1 MSTALENIEL
11 EKFYQSVSQD
21 IKATQLSEEDGGN
34 SEQIFT
40 QLAVDLLASAGESE
54 NIRLAYDKKAIGTKN
69 QHQINAYSISDNYE
83 TLDLFITVWKG
94 TDEVSKTTT
103 AEIETASKRVLN
115 FFRKGIYKDYVHEVE
130 ESSEI
135 FQLASELAL
144 SQELRENLVRV
155 NTIILTDGIYSN
167 DPPKAEPISGYSI
180 YSRVVDITYLYNI
193 TEKSHIPIEIDFKA
207 DGFDVPCI
215 ESPSDNDEYKSY
227 LAIIPGLALANIYER
242 FGSRLL
248 EQNVRSFLQFSGKI
262 NKGIRTTI
270 MKEPHMF
277 LAFNNG
283 IAATADSIEL
293 GKDSKGK
300 GLVIT
305 KVNDLQIVN
314 GGQTTAS
321 IYHTLK
327 KDKADISNIFV
338 QVKLSVVKNK
348 TNFSEIVS
356 RIAEYANTQNKVS
369 VADLSS
375 NRPYHI
381 DFEKLSRNIFTP
393 HSEKSTTQTK
403 WFYERARG
411 QYKNARLKDG
421 FTKSRQKA
429 FDLKNPKQ
437 QMFTKEELAKYI
449 NAYQE
454 VYDGKK
460 LVVAPHFVIKNVKN
474 YNQFILHN
482 TNVKI
487 ENNNIYFED
496 AIAKA
501 ILYKACEKI
510 YGVKPNAI
518 GDLRFITV
526 PYSIAY
532 LGFKT
537 NYQLDLYKIWKNQ
550 SLSNELYSFLKELMI
565 AMDSFLKTESPESL
579 IEMWARKESC
589 WDLVK
594 QQDFDID
601 FALIKADMFDKKNS
615 AKRVLISADEAEQ
628 TQKAENLERIK
639 AVPSEMWHR
648 IEEWGRT
655 TQHLS
660 SNLQNIAYT
669 LAGRTRSNSR
679 ITESEIGNGLRVLE
693 TVIDKEPELLFDI
706 DNITPKEAKQIDN
719 AEISIAVIKKMVAW
733 DRTNKRLKDYE
744 YKLMADIVAG
754 SKPLSELHKKYAKWN
769 LIKIKKYGFEE

>member
-1 MSTALENIEL
+1 MSVALENIEL
-11 EKFYQSVSQD
+11 NKFYQSVTQD

-34 SEQIFT
+34 IEQIFT
-40 QLAVDLLASAGESE
+40 QLGIDLLVSAGETE
-54 NIRLAYDKKAIGTKN
+54 NVRLAYDKKGIGTKN
-69 QHQINAYSISDNYE
+69 QHQVNAYSISDNYE
-83 TLDLFITVWKG
+83 TLDLFITVLKG
-94 TDEVSKTTT
+94 TDEISKTTT
-103 AEIETASKRVLN
+103 AEVETALKRILN
-115 FFRKGIYKDYVHEVE
+115 FFRRGIYKDYMNEIE

-144 SQELRENLVRV
+144 STELRENLVRV
-155 NTIILTDGIYSN
+155 NAIILTDGIYQN
-167 DPPKAEPISGYSI
+167 EPSKSESISGYTI
-180 YSRVVDITYLYNI
+180 YTRIVDLTYLYNI
-193 TEKSHIPIEIDFKA
+193 TEKSHIPIELDFKA
-207 DGFDVPCI
+207 DGFEIPCI
-215 ESPSDNDEYKSY
+215 ESPSENDEYKSY

-300 GLVIT
+300 GLVIN

-393 HSEKSTTQTK
+393 HSDKSTTQTK

-429 FDLKNPKQ
+429 FDLKTPKN

-454 VYDGKK
+454 VYEGKK

-474 YNQFILHN
+474 YNQFIFYN

-496 AIAKA
+496 AIAKG
-501 ILYKACEKI
+501 ILYKTCEKI

-532 LGFKT
+532 FGFKT
-537 NYQLDLYKIWKNQ
+537 DYQLDLYKIWKNQ
-550 SLSNELYSFLKELMI
+550 CVSNELFSFLKELMI
-565 AMDSFLKTESPESL
+565 AMDNFLKTASPESL
-579 IEMWARKESC
+579 IEMWARKEVC
-589 WDLVK
+589 WELVK
-594 QQDFDID
+594 QQDFDVD
-601 FALIKADMFDKKNS
+601 FKSIKADLIDKKNTT
-615 AKRVLISADEAEQ
+615 KRILISADESDQ
-628 TQKAENLERIK
+628 TQKQENLERIK
-639 AVPSEMWHR
+639 SVPPEIWKK
-648 IEEWGRT
+648 IENWGNT
-655 TQHLS
+655 TQNLTA
-660 SNLQNIAYT
+660 NLQNIAYT
-669 LAGRTRSNSR
+669 LVNRVRNDSR
-679 ITESEIGNGLRVLE
+679 ILESEIINGLRILE
-693 TVIDKEPELLFDI
+693 IVIDKVPELLFDI
-706 DNITPKEAKQIDN
+706 DNLPEKQTKQIDKT
-719 AEISIAVIKKMVAW
+719 EISIEIIKKMVQW
-733 DRTNKRLKDYE
+733 DKKNKRLKDYE
-744 YKLMADIVAG
+744 Y
-754 SKPLSELHKKYAKWN
+754 
-769 LIKIKKYGFEE
+769 

>member
-1 MSTALENIEL
+1 MSTATENIEL
-11 EKFYQSVSQD
+11 DKFYQSVVQD

-40 QLAVDLLASAGESE
+40 QFAVDLLSLAGETE
-54 NIRLAYDKKAIGTKN
+54 NIRLAYDKKGIGTKN

-83 TLDLFITVWKG
+83 TLDLFITVFKG
-94 TDEVSKTTT
+94 TDEIARTAT
-103 AEIETASKRVLN
+103 AEIDTASKRILN
-115 FFRKGIYKDYVHEVE
+115 FFRKGIYKDYVNEIE

-144 SQELRENLVRV
+144 STELRENLVRV
-155 NTIILTDGIYSN
+155 NAIILTDGIFPN
-167 DPPKAEPISGYSI
+167 EPPKPEPISGYSV
-180 YSRVVDITYLYNI
+180 YSRVVDIAYLYNI
-193 TEKSHIPIEIDFKA
+193 TEKSHIPIEIDFA
-207 DGFDVPCI
+207 EDGFEIPCI

-248 EQNVRSFLQFSGKI
+248 EQNVRSFLQSTGKV
-262 NKGIRTTI
+262 NGGIRKTI
-270 MKEPHMF
+270 KEEPHMF

-283 IAATADSIEL
+283 IAATADSIEI
-293 GKDSKGK
+293 GKDSKNK

-305 KVNDLQIVN
+305 KVKDLQIVN

-321 IYHTLK
+321 IYHTQK
-327 KDKADISNIFV
+327 KDKADVSKIFV
-338 QVKLSVVKNK
+338 QVKLSVINNK
-348 TNFSEIVS
+348 TNFSGIVS

-381 DFEKLSRNIFTP
+381 DFEKLSRTIFTP
-393 HSEKSTTQTK
+393 HSDKSTTQTK

-411 QYKNARLKDG
+411 QYKNARMKDG

-429 FDLKNPKQ
+429 FDLKNPKN
-437 QMFTKEELAKYI
+437 QMFNKEELAKYI

-454 VYDGKK
+454 VYEGKK

-474 YNQFILHN
+474 YNQFILYN

-487 ENNNIYFED
+487 RNNNIYFED
-496 AIAKA
+496 AVAKA
-501 ILYKACEKI
+501 ILYRACEKI

-526 PYSIAY
+526 PYSITY
-532 LGFKT
+532 LGLKT
-537 NYQLDLYKIWKNQ
+537 DYQLDLYKIWKNQ
-550 SLSNELYSFLKELMI
+550 SVSNELQNFLKELMI
-565 AMDSFLKTESPESL
+565 AMDNFLKTESPESL

-589 WDLVK
+589 WELVK
-594 QQDFDID
+594 QQNFKLD
-601 FALIKADMFDKKNS
+601 FASIKADMIDKKNS
-615 AKRVLISADEAEQ
+615 AKRVLISEDETEQ
-628 TQKAENLERIK
+628 KEKAENLEKIK
-639 AVPSEMWHR
+639 AVPSDIWR
-648 IEEWGRT
+648 QIEEWGRT
-655 TQHLS
+655 TENLS
-660 SNLQNIAYT
+660 ANLQNIAYT
-669 LAGRTRSNSR
+669 LGGRVRSNSR
-679 ITESEIGNGLRVLE
+679 ILESEVANGLRILE
-693 TVIDKEPELLFDI
+693 TVIDKAPEILFNI
-706 DNITPKEAKQIDN
+706 DDLTEKQTKQIEN
-719 AEISIAVIKKMVAW
+719 AEITLATIKKMVQW

-754 SKPLSELHKKYAKWN
+754 TKPLSELHKKYAKWN
-769 LIKIKKYGFEE
+769 LIKIKKYGFKE

>member
-11 EKFYQSVSQD
+11 NKFYQSVTQD

-34 SEQIFT
+34 TEQIFT
-40 QLAVDLLASAGESE
+40 QLAVDLLVSAGETE
-54 NIRLAYDKKAIGTKN
+54 NIRLAYDKKGFGTKN
-69 QHQINAYSISDNYE
+69 QHQVNAYSISDNYE
-83 TLDLFITVWKG
+83 TLDLFITALKA
-94 TDEVSKTTT
+94 TDEISKTTT
-103 AEIETASKRVLN
+103 SEIETAIKRILN
-115 FFRKGIYKDYVHEVE
+115 FFRRGIYKDYVNEIE

-144 SQELRENLVRV
+144 SNELRENLVRV
-155 NTIILTDGIYSN
+155 NAIILTDGIYQN
-167 DPPKAEPISGYSI
+167 EPPKPESISGYTI
-180 YSRVVDITYLYNI
+180 YARIVDITYLYNI
-193 TEKSHIPIEIDFKA
+193 TEKSHIPIELDFKA
-207 DGFDVPCI
+207 DGFEIPCI
-215 ESPSDNDEYKSY
+215 ESPSENDEYKSY

-262 NKGIRTTI
+262 NKGIRATI
-270 MKEPHMF
+270 MKEPQMF

-283 IAATADSIEL
+283 IAATAGSIEL

-300 GLVIT
+300 GLIIN

-327 KDKADISNIFV
+327 KDKADISNVFV
-338 QVKLSVVKNK
+338 QVKLSVIQNK

-375 NRPYHI
+375 NRPYHV

-393 HSEKSTTQTK
+393 HSDKSTTQTK

-429 FDLKNPKQ
+429 FDLKNPKN

-454 VYDGKK
+454 VYEGKK

-474 YNQFILHN
+474 YNQFILYN
-482 TNVKI
+482 TNVKV

-496 AIAKA
+496 AIAKG
-501 ILYKACEKI
+501 ILYKTCEKI

-532 LGFKT
+532 FGIKT
-537 NYQLDLYKIWKNQ
+537 DYQLDLYKIWKNQ
-550 SLSNELYSFLKELMI
+550 CVSNELFVFLKELMV
-565 AMDSFLKTESPESL
+565 AMDNFLKTKSPESL
-579 IEMWARKESC
+579 IEMWARKEAC
-589 WDLVK
+589 WELVK
-594 QQDFDID
+594 EQDFDVD
-601 FALIKADMFDKKNS
+601 FKSIKADLIDKKNTT
-615 AKRVLISADEAEQ
+615 KRILISADEADQ
-628 TQKAENLERIK
+628 IQKQENLDKIK
-639 AVPSEMWHR
+639 SVPSEIWR
-648 IEEWGRT
+648 KIEDWGKAT
-655 TQHLS
+655 ENLS
-660 SNLQNIAYT
+660 ANLQNIAYT
-669 LAGRTRSNSR
+669 LANRIKNESR
-679 ITESEIGNGLRVLE
+679 ILESEVSNGLRILE
-693 TVIDKEPELLFDI
+693 IIIDKAPELLFDI
-706 DNITPKEAKQIDN
+706 DNLPEKQAKQIDN
-719 AEISIAVIKKMVAW
+719 SDISIETIKKMVQW
-733 DRTNKRLKDYE
+733 DKKNRRLKDFE
-744 YKLMADIVAG
+744 YRLMLEVAEG
-754 SKPLSELHKKYAKWN
+754 KKPLNELNKRYAQYN
-769 LIKIKKYGFEE
+769 LIKLKKHGFKE

>member
-1 MSTALENIEL
+1 MSTTQENIEL
-11 EKFYQSVSQD
+11 NKFYQSLTQD
-21 IKATQLSEEDGGN
+21 IKATQLSELDGGN
-34 SEQIFT
+34 TEQIFT
-40 QLAVDLLASAGESE
+40 QFAVDLLETAGETE
-54 NIRLAYDKKAIGTKN
+54 NIRLAYDKKGIGTKN
-69 QHQINAYSISDNYE
+69 QHQVNAYSISDNYE
-83 TLDLFITVWKG
+83 TLDLFITVLKD
-94 TDEVSKTTT
+94 TDEISKTST
-103 AEIETASKRVLN
+103 AEIETALKRVLN
-115 FFRKGIYKDYVHEVE
+115 FFRRGIYKDYVNEIE

-135 FQLASELAL
+135 FQLASELSL
-144 SQELRENLVRV
+144 STELRENLVRV
-155 NTIILTDGIYSN
+155 NAIILSDGIYQN
-167 DPPKAEPISGYSI
+167 EPPKADPISGFSI
-180 YSRVVDITYLYNI
+180 YVRVIDITYLYNI
-193 TEKSHIPIEIDFKA
+193 TEKSHIPIEIDFKN
-207 DGFDVPCI
+207 DGFEIPCI
-215 ESPSDNDEYKSY
+215 ESPAENDEYKSY

-270 MKEPHMF
+270 LKAPHMF

-283 IAATADSIEL
+283 IAATADNIEL
-293 GKDSKGK
+293 EKSINGS

-305 KVNDLQIVN
+305 KVKDFQIVN

-327 KDKADISNIFV
+327 KDRADISNIFV

-356 RIAEYANTQNKVS
+356 SIAEYANTQNKVS

-381 DFEKLSRNIFTP
+381 DFEKLSRTIVTP
-393 HSEKSTTQTK
+393 HSDKSTTQTK

-429 FDLKNPKQ
+429 FDIKNPKN

-449 NAYQE
+449 NSYQE

-460 LVVAPHFVIKNVKN
+460 LVVAPHFVIKNIKN
-474 YNQFILHN
+474 YNQFILYN

-496 AIAKA
+496 TVAKA
-501 ILYKACEKI
+501 ILFKTCEKI

-532 LGFKT
+532 FGFKT

-550 SLSNELYSFLKELMI
+550 CISNELHSFLKELMI
-565 AMDSFLKTESPESL
+565 EMDKFLKTESPESL

-589 WDLVK
+589 WELVK
-594 QQDFDID
+594 QQDFKLDYNSINTN
-601 FALIKADMFDKKNS
+601 FIDKKN
-615 AKRVLISADEAEQ
+615 ATKRVLLASDESDKIQ
-628 TQKAENLERIK
+628 NQENIDKLKSIPPEIWK
-639 AVPSEMWHR
+639 K
-648 IEEWGRT
+648 IEEWGNAT
-655 TQHLS
+655 ENLS
-660 SNLQNIAYT
+660 SYLQNIAYN
-669 LAGRTRSNSR
+669 LAGRIRNNTP
-679 ITESEIGNGLRVLE
+679 IIEIEISNGLKIIE
-693 TVIDKEPELLFDI
+693 IVIDKAPELLFEI
-706 DNITPKEAKQIDN
+706 DNLPEKSTHQLECI
-719 AEISIAVIKKMVAW
+719 EISIETIKKMVLW
-733 DRTNKRLKDYE
+733 DKTNKRLKAYE
-744 YKLMADIVAG
+744 YKLMADIVDG
-754 SKPLSELHKKYAKWN
+754 KRPLNELNKKYANYN
-769 LIKIKKYGFEE
+769 LIKIKRFGFTE